1 MIYKKRHRS
10 LFLMSFVIF
19 FTNNLMGQWT
29 DTQYK
34 VATNPFI
41 TKVIGLKANN
51 LTINLSKATEPIPLK
66 NSVLASNAQKLY
78 KNSNG
83 IFVSIEQTGFIF
95 KLVSYDSNYCV
106 FKRLDQTI
114 NLNYNINCKTFFFK
128 NELYSYGGYGFWK
141 SNGCLRK
148 FNYQDKEWDIIPLD
162 KEIIASNYLWFSEE
176 LGRLY
181 APFQRIVNAG
191 IVGPENVSGVT
202 IFSTYYL
209 DIATHKWVKL
219 GDLESDM
226 KKLVKNDFTSSED
239 LSYNN
244 GLLHRVNDETYLFD
258 YVHNKIYKSKNPD
271 LNQFLI
277 RRHQV
282 LDMFIYNSEIY
293 SYNAGLGTFTTYPFK
308 ISDFELLRSNI
319 WGSETQLYYLILILS
334 LIVLIIICSIWL
346 FNLSVKRKLEIAQ
359 LAILKNKSISQAFT
373 SIEVGLINLLLTSSI
388 KNKNVEIHK
397 INHVLGL
404 KDKNVGL
411 QKKVRSDIIKSINE
425 KYEFITQSSNLLIV
439 SSRKDDDKRYF
450 EYFITPSEINTIQR
464 LLIKNE

>member
-1 MIYKKRHRS
+1 MICKKRHKF
-10 LFLMSFVIF
+10 LFLMSFVLLV
-19 FTNNLMGQWT
+19 TNSLMSQWT
-29 DTQYK
+29 DTLYK
-34 VATNPFI
+34 VPNNPFI
-41 TKVIGLKANN
+41 TKVIGLRTNN

-83 IFVSIEQTGFIF
+83 LFVSIEQTGFIF

-114 NLNYNINCKTFFFK
+114 NLNYNINCKTFFYK

-141 SNGCLRK
+141 SNGSLRK
-148 FNYQDKEWDIIPLD
+148 FNIQDKEWDIIPLD
-162 KEIIASNYLWFSEE
+162 KEIIAANYLWFSDE

-191 IVGPENVSGVT
+191 IAGPENVSGIT
-202 IFSTYYL
+202 IFSSYYL
-209 DIATHKWVKL
+209 DINTRKWVKL
-219 GDLESDM
+219 GDLESEI
-226 KKLVKNDFTSSED
+226 KTLVKNDFTISED

-282 LDMFIYNSEIY
+282 LDMFIYNNEIY
-293 SYNAGLGTFTTYPFK
+293 SYNASKGKFTTYPFK
-308 ISDFELLRSNI
+308 IADFELLRSNI
-319 WGSETQLYYLILILS
+319 WGSEKMLFYLILALGFIIL
-334 LIVLIIICSIWL
+334 VIIFSIWL
-346 FNLSVKRKLEIAQ
+346 FNRSVKRKLEVAQ

-373 SIEVGLINLLLTSSI
+373 TIEVGLIKLLLTSSI
-388 KNKNVEIHK
+388 KNKNVEIHH

-425 KYEFITQSSNLLIV
+425 KYEFITQSPSLLIG

-450 EYFITPSEINTIQR
+450 EYFITPSEISTIQR
-464 LLIKNE
+464 VLMKNE